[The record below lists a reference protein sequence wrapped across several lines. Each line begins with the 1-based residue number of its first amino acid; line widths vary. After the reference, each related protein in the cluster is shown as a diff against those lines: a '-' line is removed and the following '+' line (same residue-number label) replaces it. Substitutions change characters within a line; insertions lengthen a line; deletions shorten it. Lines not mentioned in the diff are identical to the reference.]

1 MGFHKPKP
9 ETVKR
14 NSERRARE
22 RAASRRELRRRLA
35 EKAAA
40 DPEGKSG
47 IWAEMLREHV
57 RRMR

>member
-22 RAASRRELRRRLA
+22 GVIRRRELRQRLA

-40 DPEGKSG
+40 DPEGEAG
-47 IWAEMLREHV
+47 IWAEMLREHD
-57 RRMR
+57 RR